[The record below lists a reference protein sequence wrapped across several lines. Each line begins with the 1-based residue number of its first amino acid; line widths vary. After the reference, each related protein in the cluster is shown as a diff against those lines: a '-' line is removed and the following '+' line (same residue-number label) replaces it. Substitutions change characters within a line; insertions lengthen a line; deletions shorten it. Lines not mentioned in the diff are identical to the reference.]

1 MQFAKPLFAAFA
13 LVLLAPPAHAELDVA
28 SLKQSIE
35 ASFERDYPK
44 LDALY
49 KDIHAHPEL
58 AFQEEKTAA
67 KLASEMRAA
76 GFEVTEKVGRTG
88 LVALYRNGD
97 GPTIMVRTELDALPM
112 EEKTGLPYASHD
124 KTNWQG
130 RETFVAHSCG
140 HDIHMAS
147 WLGTA
152 KTLVGLKD
160 RWKGTLMFVAQPG
173 EEVGAGAMAMLS
185 DGLFIRFPKPDA
197 AFALHD
203 QPFPYGT
210 VRYRVGAGSSSADD
224 LFIRFK
230 GRGGHGAVP
239 QATIDPVMMASR
251 FVVDVQ
257 SVISREKDPT
267 ETGVISIGSFHAGT
281 SSNIIPDEA
290 VLRGTIRTFKP
301 EVRARMRD
309 GIERTA
315 RAVAA
320 MANAPAPDIVITE
333 GIKAVINDPAL
344 VATAEKALK
353 PAFGEKL
360 SLSPAN
366 TTSEDFSEF
375 GDSGVPLMMFNIG
388 VYEEDAWAAANK
400 SGTPLAGNHSPLFA
414 PVPKP
419 TIQTGVT
426 AMTLAV
432 LSAFDQR
439 AGAP

>member
-1 MQFAKPLFAAFA
+1 M
-13 LVLLAPPAHAELDVA
+13 
-28 SLKQSIE
+28 
-35 ASFERDYPK
+35 
-44 LDALY
+44 
-49 KDIHAHPEL
+49 
-58 AFQEEKTAA
+58 
-67 KLASEMRAA
+67 
-76 GFEVTEKVGRTG
+76 
-88 LVALYRNGD
+88 
-97 GPTIMVRTELDALPM
+97 
-112 EEKTGLPYASHD
+112 
-124 KTNWQG
+124 
-130 RETFVAHSCG
+130 
-140 HDIHMAS
+140 
-147 WLGTA
+147 
-152 KTLVGLKD
+152 
-160 RWKGTLMFVAQPG
+160 
-173 EEVGAGAMAMLS
+173 
-185 DGLFIRFPKPDA
+185 
-197 AFALHD
+197 
-203 QPFPYGT
+203 
-210 VRYRVGAGSSSADD
+210 
-224 LFIRFK
+224 
-230 GRGGHGAVP
+230 P
-239 QATIDPVMMASR
+239 QVTIDPVMMASR

-344 VATAEKALK
+344 VATAEKVLK